1 MHPQATG
8 YLLTSSSY
16 MLWSYPMQKALLG
29 ITKQTRSKVW
39 RKLKP
44 TSRREKNEHTIRAS
58 TQTMQVWL
66 TVMKG
71 SLKKNHWWG
80 WAWWPMPVIPA
91 TGEPEARLLCMLDQ
105 PALQWG
111 PVSKRKQTNNN
122 KRGQRDYWWTQTHK
136 LLVEKDQN
144 YLLKKKKRERE
155 TDGCSSC
162 QVSLLFGSSSQ
173 KGNLNVIRTER

>member
-58 TQTMQVWL
+58 TQTMQVRL

-105 PALQWG
+105 PARSEALSQ
-111 PVSKRKQTNNN
+111 KENKQTITKEAREITGEHKHIN
-122 KRGQRDYWWTQTHK
+122 YWW
-136 LLVEKDQN
+136 
-144 YLLKKKKRERE
+144 KKIKTIFLKKRERE
-155 TDGCSSC
+155 RDWW
-162 QVSLLFGSSSQ
+162 LFQLPGFTFVW
-173 KGNLNVIRTER
+173 K